1 MGGGIEMGGWE
12 VGGERK
18 GRKVRERR
26 GNVRKERRKTLL
38 VYLRT
43 LCRCFHSTVDKD
55 TKEKANVGNRCLFR
69 Q

>member
-1 MGGGIEMGGWE
+1 MRHQMGGWE
-12 VGGERK
+12 VGGERT

-26 GNVRKERRKTLL
+26 ENVRKERRKRLL

-43 LCRCFHSTVDKD
+43 LCCCFHSTVDKD
-55 TKEKANVGNRCLFR
+55 TKEKANVGNHCRSH